1 MSMRHESRTL
11 KINRRHEEYARRL
24 LADTG
29 TPEWQIYK
37 EVFGCASDNV
47 TSLRVA
53 ASQLKHHPNFAAYLD
68 TVRADIGERF
78 MATVE
83 TLVAELDE
91 IKLIA
96 LGAATPQCGA
106 AVNAVMSKAKLY
118 GLDKKVESVVEISG
132 SPIITFVRA
141 CKPVAE

>member
-1 MSMRHESRTL
+1 MSDRHESRTL

-37 EVFGCASDNV
+37 EVFGTRGDNV

-68 TVRADIGERF
+68 TVRAEIGERF
-78 MATVE
+78 MVTIE
-83 TLVAELDE
+83 GQIE
-91 IKLIA
+91 KLEQIMNLA
-96 LGAATPQCGA
+96 MGAMTPQCSA
-106 AVNAVMSKAKLY
+106 AVQAVMAQAKLS
-118 GLDKKVESVVEISG
+118 GIDKQVEDDAPQPVQV
-132 SPIITFVRA
+132 IIRVQDASIKRDG
-141 CKPVAE
+141 

>member
-37 EVFGCASDNV
+37 EVFGTRGDNI
-47 TSLRVA
+47 TSLKVA

-68 TVRADIGERF
+68 TVRAEIGERF
-78 MATVE
+78 MVTIEGQIA
-83 TLVAELDE
+83 
-91 IKLIA
+91 KLEDV
-96 LGAATPQCGA
+96 LEAAMSGERKQCGA
-106 AVNAVMSKAKLY
+106 AVQAIMAQAKLA
-118 GLDKKVESVVEISG
+118 GIDRVVEAVVESSG

>member
-1 MSMRHESRTL
+1 MSDRHESRAL

-68 TVRADIGERF
+68 TVRAEIGGKF
-78 MATVE
+78 MITVE
-83 TLVAELDE
+83 SLIAELDE
-91 IKLIA
+91 IKQIA
-96 LGAATPQCGA
+96 ISAETPQCSA
-106 AVNAVMSKAKLY
+106 AVNAVMSKAKLA
-118 GLDKKVESVVEISG
+118 GLDRKVEEKSVGDNVVEALLEMAKRLPG
-132 SPIITFVRA
+132 
-141 CKPVAE
+141 